1 MSKGRAFFSTLP
13 GVVSGVAAFVTAI
26 VGLITVAVQLGWVGD
41 DDGGGASTTVTTG
54 AGGGAGGT
62 GSGGGGGG
70 ASTTVVGTGQLSVT
84 PTRLA
89 FAPLQAK
96 EATVTVRNDGNGS
109 VTLQPPTLEGP
120 DRAQFSAAYSGC
132 PTTLAPGRSCPVR
145 VTFSPTRAGR
155 YQATLVV
162 APTQGTAR
170 AVEVG
175 IEGNHIL

>member
-1 MSKGRAFFSTLP
+1 MSKGKAFFSTLP
-13 GVVSGVAAFVTAI
+13 GVVSGVAAFVTAV

-54 AGGGAGGT
+54 TGGGDGGT
-62 GSGGGGGG
+62 GSAGAG
-70 ASTTVVGTGQLSVT
+70 ASTTVAGTGQLSVS
-84 PTRLA
+84 PTQLT

-96 EATVTVRNDGNGS
+96 EVTVTVRNDGNGS
-109 VTLQPPTLEGP
+109 VTLQPPTFAGP
-120 DRAQFSAAYSGC
+120 DRAQFSATYSGC

-155 YQATLVV
+155 YQATLVM
-162 APTQGTAR
+162 APASGAAR
-170 AVEVG
+170 AVEVP